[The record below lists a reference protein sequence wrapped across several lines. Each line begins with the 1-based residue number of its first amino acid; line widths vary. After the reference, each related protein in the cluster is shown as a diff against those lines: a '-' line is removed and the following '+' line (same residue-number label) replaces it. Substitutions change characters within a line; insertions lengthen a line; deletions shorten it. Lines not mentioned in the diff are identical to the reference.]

1 MKRINNLSKIRTMKI
16 HKIISLVA
24 LLVAGIQ
31 LSEAQQLPVFNNY
44 YLNPFF
50 YNPARAGTD
59 LDGGRLNLGFQ
70 KQHDRNPDGP
80 VTAYGSWDGRI
91 KASNMALGVTLYHDR
106 TTPQWQNTGG
116 SIAYAYH
123 LPFKKDKT
131 HFLSFGLQAGVN
143 SIHVGNFNP
152 YMPGDVAT
160 YNSRSVNFDLSVG
173 INYHWKGLNVG
184 FSVPQVLGNKVRFKT
199 TDPSNSTS
207 TRIARQYMFILSYE
221 AVLGKKKDWIF
232 GPFAQI
238 NFIKKSLPAYLDIT
252 LMAKYKKLVWFAFGY
267 NNGGGIKPDGSG
279 NGASAWIYPNAAG
292 VHGTAGVGIKEIC
305 DISYTYKAPVG
316 NKGNLTFQNL
326 GSTHEVLLTFHLKR
340 KTDQSEFEKN
350 KKRTDDDIAK
360 VNQKADDA
368 AKKADDVDKKA
379 DSLGTALNGRVEQ
392 AEKAATEAKAA
403 ADKNTADV
411 EKVAQRL
418 DNIVY
423 KKFGS
428 VYFEVDKHELT
439 DEAKASLDA
448 FKSKLTE
455 MKGNYF
461 IYLAGNASVE
471 GGSSYNQALSA
482 KRCDAVKRYLEG
494 IGISQRVLLL
504 PYGSNSSVTEKQTK
518 EADRAQNRRVD
529 IYLSGE

>member
-1 MKRINNLSKIRTMKI
+1 MKRINNLSKIIIMKI

-31 LSEAQQLPVFNNY
+31 LSDAQQLPVFNNY
-44 YLNPFF
+44 FLNPFF

-59 LDGGRLNLGFQ
+59 VDGGRLNLGFQ

-91 KASNMALGVTLYHDR
+91 KASNMALGVTIFHDR

-131 HFLSFGLQAGVN
+131 HFLSFGLQAGVTSLGVN
-143 SIHVGNFNP
+143 GFTFHDQN
-152 YMPGDVAT
+152 DVTT
-160 YNSRSVNFDLSVG
+160 YNGRSVNFDLSVG

-184 FSVPQVLGNKVRFKT
+184 FSVPQVLGNKVRFKQ
-199 TDPSNSTS
+199 TDPSFNSL
-207 TRIARQYMFILSYE
+207 TRVARQYMFMASYE
-221 AVLGKKKDWIF
+221 ALLGKKKDWTLA
-232 GPFAQI
+232 PFAEI
-238 NFIKKSLPAYLDIT
+238 NFVKKSLPVYLDIT
-252 LMAKYKKLVWFAFGY
+252 LMAKYKKLIWLAIGY
-267 NNGGGIKPDGSG
+267 NNGGGMKSDGSSTKG
-279 NGASAWIYPNAAG
+279 WIYPNAAG
-292 VHGTAGVGIKEIC
+292 IHGTAGVGIKEIC

-326 GSTHEVLLTFHLKR
+326 GSTHEVLLTFHLRR
-340 KTDQSEFEKN
+340 KTDQAEFEKN
-350 KKRTDDDIAK
+350 KKRTDDEIAK

-368 AKKADDVDKKA
+368 GKKADDADKKA
-379 DSLGTALNGRVEQ
+379 DSLGQSLNGKIDQ
-392 AEKAATEAKAA
+392 AQKTADAAKSV
-403 ADKNTADV
+403 ADKSASDID
-411 EKVAQRL
+411 KVAQRL

-428 VYFEVDKHELT
+428 VYFEVDKNELT

-471 GGSSYNQALSA
+471 GSESYNQALSA
-482 KRCDAVKRYLEG
+482 RRCDAVKRYLEG
-494 IGISQRVLLL
+494 VGISQRVLLL
-504 PYGSNSSVTEKQTK
+504 PYGKNSSVTEKQSK